1 VKRLIATTA
10 LALTLATPAFSATDN
25 AKQFTTVEKAE
36 PGDLHASKLIGMR
49 VYATEKDLTGKPDQ
63 TEWDDIG
70 EVDDIILTD
79 KGKVKAVILGVGGF
93 LGIGERDIAVD
104 MSSLNMV
111 RESDDAD
118 DFFLVVNT
126 NKDTL
131 MNAPAYDRPSVAA
144 RKAKTEKSETAMKE
158 SKPKADDTAMKD
170 PKPKADETAM
180 KETKPG
186 AEKTQMAAKD
196 PANTGAKLTRP
207 TVKRDGYSEVKAKDV
222 STDKLKGATVYGAN
236 DEEVGEVDRLLMNDD
251 DRLDG
256 VVVDVGGFLGVG
268 ERPVAF
274 DVDELLI
281 LRQDDGDDVL
291 VFVDST
297 KSALKDKP
305 KYQG

>member
-1 VKRLIATTA
+1 
-10 LALTLATPAFSATDN
+10 
-25 AKQFTTVEKAE
+25 
-36 PGDLHASKLIGMR
+36 
-49 VYATEKDLTGKPDQ
+49 
-63 TEWDDIG
+63 
-70 EVDDIILTD
+70 
-79 KGKVKAVILGVGGF
+79 
-93 LGIGERDIAVD
+93 LGIGERDIAVK

-126 NKDTL
+126 DKDKL
-131 MNAPAYDRPSVAA
+131 MNARAYERTGRTVSAQQ
-144 RKAKTEKSETAMKE
+144 RNKTEKSDAAMKD
-158 SKPKADDTAMKD
+158 SRSKADDTAMKD
-170 PKPKADETAM
+170 SRSKTETTETA
-180 KETKPG
+180 
-186 AEKTQMAAKD
+186 ANDAAK
-196 PANTGAKLTRP
+196 NGAKLTRP

-256 VVVDVGGFLGVG
+256 VVIDVGGFLGVG

-274 DVDELLI
+274 DADELLI